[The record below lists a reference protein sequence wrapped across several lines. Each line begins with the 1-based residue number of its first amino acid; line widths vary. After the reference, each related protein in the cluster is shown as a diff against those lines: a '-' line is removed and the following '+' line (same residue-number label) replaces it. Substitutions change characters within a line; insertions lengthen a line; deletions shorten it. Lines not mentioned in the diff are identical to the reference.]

1 MSFSIDCTKG
11 SVTLNKLKFIIFIL
25 KNSVIIATL
34 LLSQCSKY
42 QLRLYVKV
50 F

>member
-1 MSFSIDCTKG
+1 MDFSIDCTKD
-11 SVTLNKLKFIIFIL
+11 SVTLNKLFIIFVL
-25 KNSVIIATL
+25 KNGIIIATL

-42 QLRLYVKV
+42 QLRLYLKV